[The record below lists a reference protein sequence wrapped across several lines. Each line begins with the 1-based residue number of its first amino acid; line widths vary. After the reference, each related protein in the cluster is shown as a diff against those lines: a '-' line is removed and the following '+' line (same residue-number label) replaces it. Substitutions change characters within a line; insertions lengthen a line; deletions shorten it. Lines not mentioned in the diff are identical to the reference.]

1 MVTRIINSL
10 VVVALLA
17 LAPVAKADFL
27 KAVYD
32 PDNGNMTLQAVNAGG
47 DPTTLNVKAF
57 VFLSP
62 TQQFTGEVANLPPRV
77 GAGSLIETLNDADT
91 FGFYGTYSEISSIL
105 ATAVSSTSRLGMGS
119 PTEWDLGNVAA
130 PGLSLSN
137 FTAAE
142 NVTPGSGSA
151 EASFAY
157 LVVGEQFYRR
167 GDVTAV
173 PEPST
178 LAMGGIA
185 GLFATAGFVRTRN
198 GRRKAGR
205 IAA

>member
-27 KAVYD
+27 RAVYD
-32 PDNGNMTLQAVNAGG
+32 PGNGNMKLEAVNVGG
-47 DPTTLNVKAF
+47 APTTLNVKAF

-62 TQQFTGEVANLPPRV
+62 TQQFTGDVANLPGQIGSGPR
-77 GAGSLIETLNDADT
+77 IEVFNDAET
-91 FGFYGTYSEISSIL
+91 FGFYGFYSEISSIL
-105 ATAVSSTSRLGMGS
+105 ATAVSSTTRLNMGS
-119 PTEWDLGNVAA
+119 PTVWDLGNVAA
-130 PGLSLSN
+130 TGLALSS

-142 NVTPGSGSA
+142 QVTPGSGNGTA
-151 EASFAY
+151 AFAY
-157 LVVGEQFYRR
+157 LLTGEQFYRQ
-167 GDVTAV
+167 GAVV